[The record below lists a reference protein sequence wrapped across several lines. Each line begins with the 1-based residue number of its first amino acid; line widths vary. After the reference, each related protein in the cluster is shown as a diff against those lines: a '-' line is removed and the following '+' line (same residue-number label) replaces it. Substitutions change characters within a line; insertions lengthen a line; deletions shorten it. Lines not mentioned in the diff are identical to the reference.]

1 MDDETKATIAVSLWC
16 IAFNGGILLAAE
28 HKAVG
33 FMIAVSATLIFL
45 VYLAGDIRL
54 EAEKKRRK
62 NTAHPAL
69 LHSWDRRSIL
79 LLLSWSGHTEPLERI
94 PD

>member
-1 MDDETKATIAVSLWC
+1 MSDESKAAIAVSLWC
-16 IAFNGGILLAAE
+16 VAFNGGILLAAE

-33 FMIAVSATLIFL
+33 FMIAISATLIFL

-62 NTAHPAL
+62 RYQQDCA
-69 LHSWDRRSIL
+69 RREEEVRKK
-79 LLLSWSGHTEPLERI
+79 WQE
-94 PD
+94 

>member
-1 MDDETKATIAVSLWC
+1 MSDESKAAIAVSLW

-33 FMIAVSATLIFL
+33 FMIAISATLIFL

-62 NTAHPAL
+62 RYQQDCA
-69 LHSWDRRSIL
+69 RREQEVRK
-79 LLLSWSGHTEPLERI
+79 WRE
-94 PD
+94 

>member
-1 MDDETKATIAVSLWC
+1 MSDETKAAIAVSLWC
-16 IAFNGGILLAAE
+16 VAFNGGILLAAE

-62 NTAHPAL
+62 RYQQDCA
-69 LHSWDRRSIL
+69 RREQEVREK
-79 LLLSWSGHTEPLERI
+79 WRE
-94 PD
+94 

>member
-1 MDDETKATIAVSLWC
+1 MSDESKAAIAVSLWC

-62 NTAHPAL
+62 RYQQDCA
-69 LHSWDRRSIL
+69 RREQEVRK
-79 LLLSWSGHTEPLERI
+79 WWE
-94 PD
+94 

>member
-1 MDDETKATIAVSLWC
+1 MSDESKAAIAVSLWC
-16 IAFNGGILLAAE
+16 IAFNSGILLAAE

-33 FMIAVSATLIFL
+33 FMIAISATLIFL

-62 NTAHPAL
+62 RYQQDCA
-69 LHSWDRRSIL
+69 RREQEVRK
-79 LLLSWSGHTEPLERI
+79 WRE
-94 PD
+94 

>member
-62 NTAHPAL
+62 RYQQDCA
-69 LHSWDRRSIL
+69 RREQEVRK
-79 LLLSWSGHTEPLERI
+79 WRE
-94 PD
+94 